1 MVVTIINRSF
11 NVNGYPY
18 VTAPPLGTLQ
28 WNKSANM
35 YRTFH
40 KAID

>member
-1 MVVTIINRSF
+1 MVVTIITGF

-18 VTAPPLGTLQ
+18 VTAPPLDTLP
-28 WNKSANM
+28 WNKSANT